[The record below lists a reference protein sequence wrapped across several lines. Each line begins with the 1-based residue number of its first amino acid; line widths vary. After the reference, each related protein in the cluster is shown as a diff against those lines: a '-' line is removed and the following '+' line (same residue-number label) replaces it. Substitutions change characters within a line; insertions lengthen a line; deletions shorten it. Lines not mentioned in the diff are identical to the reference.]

1 MSDILKYRIPG
12 KEKVEQ
18 TGFFRE
24 ISSMRN
30 INGFFMS
37 TFLKDKLIEF
47 IPSTNSKLKPFFLS
61 ETPFV
66 IDKEE
71 YISAANSFLNA
82 FDEYNIK
89 KAVFSRIKEA
99 DFDESKINKFFELLC
114 EKYPTAF
121 VYLVSGEE
129 IGTWIGASPETLLNV
144 VDKMGFT
151 MSLAATK
158 SINEKEIKWGRKEI
172 VEQQYVTDFIHSQL
186 VLLGVDEI
194 ELNGPYDIEA
204 GPVMHLRTDISFDLG
219 KQLIMDVARKLHPT
233 PAISGFPQK
242 EAIDLI
248 NFREAHERDFYTG
261 IIGLATKDS
270 ASLYINLRCCQ
281 IQKGKA
287 YLYLGGGFTSE
298 SDVELE
304 WQETEKKSRTL
315 LDIMDTL

>member
-1 MSDILKYRIPG
+1 MSEILKYRIPG
-12 KEKVEQ
+12 KEITELS
-18 TGFFRE
+18 GSFRE
-24 ISSMRN
+24 MKAMRN
-30 INGFFMS
+30 VNGFFMS
-37 TFLKDKLIEF
+37 SFLKDKLIEF
-47 IPSTNSKLKPFFLS
+47 VPSGNSKTIPFFSS
-61 ETPFV
+61 EIPFV
-66 IDKEE
+66 IDKAE

-82 FDEYNIK
+82 FDEFNIK
-89 KAVFSRIKEA
+89 KAVFSRIKEVE
-99 DFDESKINKFFELLC
+99 FDESKIEVFFHSLC

-129 IGTWIGASPETLLNV
+129 IGTWIGASPETLLKV
-144 VDKMGFT
+144 VDKIGFT

-158 SINEKEIKWGRKEI
+158 SLNDRDVKWGHKEE
-172 VEQQYVTDFIHSQL
+172 VEQQYVTDFIYNQL
-186 VLLGVDEI
+186 AHLGVEEI

-204 GPVMHLRTDISFDLG
+204 GPVIHLRTDISFDIG
-219 KQLIMDVARKLHPT
+219 KQLIMDIARKLHPT

-248 NFREAHERDFYTG
+248 NFREAHERDFYAG
-261 IIGLATKDS
+261 IIGVASKDS

-304 WQETEKKSRTL
+304 WQETENKSRTL
-315 LDIMDTL
+315 LNIMETL